1 MTMGFFRNM
10 KVRNKLLS
18 IFVLINAVFLVG
30 FSLVFASLR
39 TINKSTSDIYN
50 QGLVGVEN
58 LIEADRDAY
67 QSSIAIAQTLM
78 NLSSIDNEILEKNL
92 KTVDENLGQVQ
103 DRFSI
108 FRKIYLETYT
118 EKVPAFDIFDGN
130 YAKLFKLT
138 AEIKAKLS
146 ARDAR
151 GSFSTYQGEYDTAFS
166 AMRGAMDDLTNIM
179 LKETETDY
187 RNSNAAYAKILVFL
201 IVVALSVLVISIV
214 SAVIL
219 SVSISRS
226 VRSLSAFAGEIGQG
240 KLNVVLDGLLVTQKD
255 EFGDLA
261 RSLDDMKEKMTDVI
275 SSAGDVAA
283 YVKTG
288 SVEVSATAQKLSQG
302 ATEQASLA
310 EEVSASMEEMRG
322 TIQQSTDNAAQTS
335 GIAGKAARDAEQSGV
350 AVREA
355 VSRMTDIASRISV
368 IEEIARQTNLL
379 ALNAAIEAARAGEY
393 GKGFAVVAA
402 EVRKLAERSQS
413 SAGEIGGLSRSTVDS
428 AIAVSQML
436 DALVPDIQRTSDL
449 VQEISAASKEQH
461 TGVEQ
466 TTSAILQL
474 DSVVQQNAAASEELA
489 STAEEL
495 SSQAEQLSEI
505 LKYFTLS

>member
-1 MTMGFFRNM
+1 MDFFRNM
-10 KVRNKLLS
+10 KIRNKLLS
-18 IFVLINAVFLVG
+18 IFFLINAVFLTG
-30 FSLVFASLR
+30 FVLVFTSLR
-39 TINKSTSDIYN
+39 TINESTSDIYN
-50 QGLVGVEN
+50 QGLIGVEN

-67 QSSIAIAQTLM
+67 QSSIAVAQTLM
-78 NLSSIDNEILEKNL
+78 QLASIDDTALERNL
-92 KTVDENLGQVQ
+92 KTIDENLAQVQ
-103 DRFSI
+103 DRFSV
-108 FRKIYLETYT
+108 FRKIYLGAYA
-118 EKVPAFDIFDGN
+118 EKVPAFDAFDGN
-130 YAKLFKLT
+130 YAKLVKLT
-138 AEIKAKLS
+138 GDMKALLLS
-146 ARDAR
+146 RDA
-151 GSFSTYQGEYDTAFS
+151 GAALKVYEGEYAAAFD

-179 LKETETDY
+179 LKETGDDY

-201 IVVALSVLVISIV
+201 AIVALCVLAISVV
-214 SAVIL
+214 SGIIL
-219 SVSISRS
+219 SLSITRS

-240 KLNVVLDGLLVTQKD
+240 KLNVLLDELLVRQKD

-261 RSLDDMKEKMTDVI
+261 RSLDDMKEKVSDVI
-275 SSAGDVAA
+275 ASAGNVAA
-283 YVKTG
+283 YVKSG
-288 SVEVSATAQKLSQG
+288 SGELSDTAQRISQG

-310 EEVSASMEEMRG
+310 EEVSSSMEEMRG
-322 TIQQSTDNAAQTS
+322 TIQQSADNAAQTS
-335 GIAGKAARDAEQSGV
+335 EKAGKAARDAEQSGV

-355 VSRMTDIASRISV
+355 VARMNDIASRISV

-428 AIAVSQML
+428 ATTVSQML
-436 DALVPDIQRTSDL
+436 DALVPDIRQTSDL
-449 VQEISAASKEQH
+449 VREISAASKEQN

-474 DSVVQQNAAASEELA
+474 DSVVQQNAAASEQLA

-495 SSQAEQLSEI
+495 SSQAEQLTEI

>member
-1 MTMGFFRNM
+1 
-10 KVRNKLLS
+10 
-18 IFVLINAVFLVG
+18 
-30 FSLVFASLR
+30 
-39 TINKSTSDIYN
+39 
-50 QGLVGVEN
+50 
-58 LIEADRDAY
+58 
-67 QSSIAIAQTLM
+67 M
-78 NLSSIDNEILEKNL
+78 NLSSIDDKTLEKNL
-92 KTVDENLGQVQ
+92 SAVDENLGQVQ
-103 DRFSI
+103 GRFSI
-108 FRKIYLETYT
+108 FRKIFLEAYT
-118 EKVPAFDIFDGN
+118 EKVPAFDVFDGN
-130 YAKLFKLT
+130 YAKLSKLT
-138 AEIKAKLS
+138 VDVKAKLL
-146 ARDAR
+146 ARDASGAFR
-151 GSFSTYQGEYDTAFS
+151 IYQGEYIAAFD

-179 LKETETDY
+179 LKETEADY

-201 IVVALSVLVISIV
+201 VIVALCVLAISIV
-214 SAVIL
+214 SGVIL

-226 VRSLSAFAGEIGQG
+226 VRALSAFAGEIGQG
-240 KLNVVLDGLLVTQKD
+240 KLNIVMDGMLVSQKD

-261 RSLDDMKEKMTDVI
+261 RSLDDMKEKVTDVI
-275 SSAGDVAA
+275 ASAGNVAS
-283 YVKTG
+283 YVKSG
-288 SVEVSATAQKLSQG
+288 SGEVSATAQKLSQG

-355 VSRMTDIASRISV
+355 VGRMTDIASRISV

-428 AIAVSQML
+428 ATAVSQML